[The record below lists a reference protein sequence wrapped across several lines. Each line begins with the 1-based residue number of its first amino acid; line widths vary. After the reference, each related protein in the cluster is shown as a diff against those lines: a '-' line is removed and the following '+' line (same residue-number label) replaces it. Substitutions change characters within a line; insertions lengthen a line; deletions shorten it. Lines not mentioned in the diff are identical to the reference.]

1 MERADIMSMEDVF
14 EIRNLLYSY
23 CWLIDSGDFDGVCEL
38 LKDADIS
45 YGGRLTYSRDPAGYM
60 TTLDPIRRYKDGTTK
75 TVHMCID
82 PIIEVADDGLT
93 ASAKSYT
100 VVLQGITKKF
110 KPQIIWID
118 RKFDTFVK
126 EDGKW
131 KFRTRNFV
139 TRAEGDT
146 SFHLDLSAYG
156 KK

>member
-1 MERADIMSMEDVF
+1 MAIEDVF

-23 CWLIDSGDFDGVCEL
+23 CWLIDSGDFEGVCQL

-45 YGGRLTYSRDPAGYM
+45 YGGKLTYSRDPEGYM
-60 TTLDPIRRYKDGTTK
+60 QTLKPIVRYKDGTTK

-82 PIIEVADDGLT
+82 PIIEVAEDGLT
-93 ASAKSYT
+93 ATAKSYT

-110 KPQIIWID
+110 PPQIIWID

-126 EDGKW
+126 EEGKW
-131 KFRTRNFV
+131 KFHTRNFV

-146 SFHLDLSAYG
+146 SHHLDLSVFG

>member
-1 MERADIMSMEDVF
+1 MAMEDIY
-14 EIRNLLYSY
+14 EIQKLLYSY

-45 YGGRLTYSRDPAGYM
+45 YGGKLTYSRDPEGYM
-60 TTLDPIRRYKDGTTK
+60 TTLKPVKRYKDGTPK
-75 TVHMCID
+75 TAHMCID
-82 PIIEVADDGLT
+82 PIIEVAEDGMT
-93 ASAKSYT
+93 ATARSYT
-100 VVLQGITKKF
+100 VVVQGITRKL

-126 EDGKW
+126 EDGEW

-146 SFHLDLSAYG
+146 SFHLDSSMFG
-156 KK
+156 K

>member
-1 MERADIMSMEDVF
+1 M
-14 EIRNLLYSY
+14 
-23 CWLIDSGDFDGVCEL
+23 
-38 LKDADIS
+38 
-45 YGGRLTYSRDPAGYM
+45 
-60 TTLDPIRRYKDGTTK
+60 
-75 TVHMCID
+75 
-82 PIIEVADDGLT
+82 
-93 ASAKSYT
+93 
-100 VVLQGITKKF
+100 VLQGITKKF